1 MDWMLKVANDN
12 GNSEHNMV
20 IRLDGKGKEGEYTV
34 KQPNVNV
41 EINRM
46 DLKGFENENTASLI
60 ENIFE
65 NILVEI
71 SSPECNGIY
80 LIGQRAL
87 DSGEML
93 SELEV
98 GFDNKSDVVLPLINT
113 LGNLAAYALTKSMVG
128 SKEIPQEIHV
138 GVDMTTALPI
148 KEYYSVPGSQEKME
162 TKFKNGIHYVT
173 LILGKTRVM
182 VKIEF
187 MRVLILPEAS
197 SVIFGLLEDEEG
209 GPRSGK
215 IFAAYAKKYGKEEV
229 TGDEFDGKK
238 ILHVDIGG
246 GTVDLPLTVDNGP
259 HSSYISGYNTIGASH
274 AIKDALLEIQDE
286 LGLPNLQ
293 VQNITKFVKE
303 DKESRQRNT
312 SVKYVNKHV
321 AGQAKQIL
329 QKVKEELRRAKMEVD
344 VILVYGGGSILMKKW
359 LVDELEVIANKAEAK
374 LLYIPE
380 EFAVLMNVM
389 GLTNVANNKD
399 LYEYLLELQE
409 SKKKKFEKEKVLEE
423 AKA

>member
-1 MDWMLKVANDN
+1 MLKAANDN

-20 IRLDGKGKEGEYTV
+20 IRLDGKGKDGEVVV

-46 DLKGFENENTASLI
+46 DLKGFENENTESLI
-60 ENIFE
+60 ENIFD

-80 LIGQRAL
+80 LIGKRAL

-93 SELEV
+93 NELEV
-98 GFDNKSDVVLPLINT
+98 GFDNKSEVVLPLINT
-113 LGNLAAYALTKSMVG
+113 LGNLAAYALTKSMES
-128 SKEIPQEIHV
+128 SKEIPKEIHV

-148 KEYYSVPGSQEKME
+148 KEYYNVPGSQEKME
-162 TKFKNGIHYVT
+162 SKFKNGIHYVT

-187 MRVLILPEAS
+187 KHVLILPEAS
-197 SVIFGLLEDEEG
+197 SVVFGLLEDEEG
-209 GPRSGK
+209 NPRSGE
-215 IFAAYAKKYGKEEV
+215 IFAAYAEKYGKEEV

-246 GTVDLPLTVDNGP
+246 GTVDLPLTVDNSP

-293 VQNITKFVKE
+293 VQNVTKFVKDE
-303 DKESRQRNT
+303 KESRQRNT

-321 AGQAKQIL
+321 VGQAKQIL

-359 LVDELEVIANKAEAK
+359 LVEELEVVAKQAEAK

-380 EFAVLMNVM
+380 EYAILMNVM
-389 GLTNVANNKD
+389 GLTNVVNNND
-399 LYEYLLELQE
+399 LFEYLLELQE
-409 SKKKKFEKEKVLEE
+409 SKKKKVEEEKVLEE